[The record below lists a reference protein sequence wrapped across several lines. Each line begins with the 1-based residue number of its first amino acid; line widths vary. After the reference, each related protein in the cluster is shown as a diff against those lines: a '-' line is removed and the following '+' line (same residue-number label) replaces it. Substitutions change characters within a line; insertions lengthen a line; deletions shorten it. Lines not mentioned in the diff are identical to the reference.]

1 MAKIRMFRAVRP
13 VPEKAAKIAALPYD
27 VYNRKEAA
35 KIVEQNPDS
44 FLAIDRAETSFDE
57 SVDTYDERVYIRAKE
72 LLRERIAAGD
82 FVTEEEP
89 MYYIYALTME
99 GRTQHGFVACAS
111 IDDYLNQVIKK
122 HENTRADKEKDR
134 IRHVDACNA
143 QTGPIFLA
151 YRQTPALRE
160 IMRKKTA
167 EGTLYDW
174 VSEDGIRHQVWQVTD
189 AESKRGIREAFAK
202 MDAIYI
208 ADGHHRCAS
217 AVKVGL
223 KRRAEHPDYTG
234 EEAFNFFLSV
244 LFPEEELCI
253 LDYNR
258 VLKDLN
264 GMTAEELIGKLQEDF
279 EVEKLTE
286 LSEVSET
293 ESGERKN
300 LRGSSKASEG
310 ISAEGAESR
319 ENRDESG
326 KRSEKASDI
335 RRPAKKGEFSC
346 YVDGNWY
353 RLRARPHCF
362 SIDPVE
368 NLDVSILQARVLE
381 PFFGIED
388 PKTDKRI
395 DFVGG
400 IRGLN
405 ELEKRCREDCRAAFA
420 LYPTDIRELFAVA
433 DAGRL
438 MPPKSTWFEPKLRSG
453 LFIHELM

>member
-1 MAKIRMFRAVRP
+1 MAEIRMFRAVRP
-13 VPEKAAKIAALPYD
+13 VPEKVAKIAALPYD

-35 KIVEQNPDS
+35 EIVKQNPNS

-57 SVDTYDERVYIRAKE
+57 GVDTYDDQVYIRVKE
-72 LLRERIAAGD
+72 LLEERIAAGD
-82 FVTEEEP
+82 FVTEEVP

-111 IDDYLNQVIKK
+111 IDDYENQVIKK

-160 IMRKKTA
+160 IMLKKTA
-167 EGTLYDW
+167 ERTLYDW
-174 VSEDGIRHQVWQVTD
+174 VSEDGIRHQVWRVTD
-189 AESKRGIREAFAK
+189 VESQRGIREAFAK

-234 EEAFNFFLSV
+234 EEEFNFFLSV
-244 LFPEEELCI
+244 LFPEEELRI

-264 GMTAEELIGKLQEDF
+264 GMDAQELLQKLQADF
-279 EVEKLTE
+279 EVER
-286 LSEVSET
+286 LSEMSET
-293 ESGERKN
+293 GDIKPEKTAGKEEESSIK
-300 LRGSSKASEG
+300 KVP
-310 ISAEGAESR
+310 
-319 ENRDESG
+319 
-326 KRSEKASDI
+326 DI

-346 YVDGNWY
+346 YVDGDWY
-353 RLRARPHCF
+353 RLRAKPHCF
-362 SIDPVE
+362 SDDPVE
-368 NLDVSILQARVLE
+368 NLDVSILQTRVLA

-405 ELEKRCREDCRAAFA
+405 ELEKRCREDCKAAFA